1 MERDAEVINVLNE
14 IAGRKPR
21 WGFWKLRDRL
31 RLDGCGINHK
41 RLHRV
46 YCAMGLNL
54 PRRTKRR
61 LPTRPRRP
69 LHVATTLNQVWA
81 IDFMSDTLYGKRSFR
96 TFNVIDE
103 ANREGLGIEVATSI
117 PSARVIR
124 VMEQLIELYGKP
136 YALRMDNGAELTSDA
151 FTEWCER
158 RHIAMHFIQ
167 PGKPDQNAFIERFN
181 KSYREEVLDAYLFD
195 SLGQVRRITESWL
208 YEYNQER
215 PHESL
220 GRVPPLTFMPRQNTA
235 DESTVPLCA

>member
-14 IAGRKPR
+14 IVGRKPR

-54 PRRTKRR
+54 PRRTRRR
-61 LPTRPRRP
+61 LPSRPRRP
-69 LHVATTLNQVWA
+69 LGVAKVLNQTWA
-81 IDFMSDTLYGKRSFR
+81 IDFMSDALYGKRAFR

-103 ANREGLGIEVATSI
+103 ANREALGIEVATSI

-124 VMEQLIELYGKP
+124 VMEQLIEMHGKP
-136 YALRMDNGAELTSDA
+136 RAVRMDNGAEFTSDA
-151 FTEWCER
+151 FTEWCGR
-158 RHIAMHFIQ
+158 QHIAMHFIQ

-181 KSYREEVLDAYLFD
+181 KSYRQEVLDAYLFD
-195 SLGQVRRITESWL
+195 SLDQVRRITESWL

-220 GRVPPLTFMPRQNTA
+220 GRVPPLTFMPRRNIA
-235 DESTVPLCA
+235 GESALPLCA